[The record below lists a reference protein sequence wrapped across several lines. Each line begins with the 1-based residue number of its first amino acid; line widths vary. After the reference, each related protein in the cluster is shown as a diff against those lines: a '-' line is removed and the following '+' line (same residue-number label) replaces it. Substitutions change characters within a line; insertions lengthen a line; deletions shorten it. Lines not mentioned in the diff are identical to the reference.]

1 MVRYAVV
8 GLAALMLAG
17 CVTSTNYT
25 LLSREVGRTVADVTL
40 VAGQPHQYADL
51 PGGKRLYQ
59 WRRPALVPRGGP
71 LCVYTLTAQSEGRAQ
86 SLAAWRVV
94 SIAPPSPGCGPLLDA
109 ERRAM

>member
-1 MVRYAVV
+1 MRY
-8 GLAALMLAG
+8 GLFSMAALMLAG

-25 LLSREVGRTVADVTL
+25 LLQREVGRTVADVTL
-40 VAGQPHQYADL
+40 VAGQPEQFADL
-51 PGGKRLYQ
+51 PGGRRLYQ

-71 LCVYTLTAQSEGRAQ
+71 LCLYTLTAESEGRPQ